1 MNCSVCK
8 AYTVHE
14 IELVDGMKL
23 SLCRSH
29 LFSVF
34 RRLRRGDKAVIM
46 FRLDE
51 ILEGWEHSRKHKD
64 TAKVDGACLVQIAG
78 LKCSGMNITSI
89 AKRLNL
95 AKSLVHRYVTKLE
108 SVHE

>member
-8 AYTVHE
+8 EYTVHE
-14 IELVDGMKL
+14 IDVIDGMKVP
-23 SLCRSH
+23 LCRLH
-29 LFSVF
+29 LLRLF
-34 RRLRRGDKAVIM
+34 RRFRRGDRAVVM

-64 TAKVDGACLVQIAG
+64 IAKVDRDCLVKIAEMKCGG
-78 LKCSGMNITSI
+78 LNITSI
-89 AKRLNL
+89 ARQLGL

-108 SVHE
+108 SVNE